1 MAFIMKEDSMKSK
14 QLIPISLLFIFLLF
28 LCSACSA
35 AAAKSTP
42 IPDFAIVW
50 SDDFE
55 DGDKVGWQEYNPGKN
70 FFVKEGVLTA
80 GPERTGGIGH
90 ISQVSSGTWS
100 FDLFFAE
107 GKEPYYEF
115 CLTCDQDYKNGFG
128 FNTLTMGNT
137 LISFLTL
144 EDGRKSLVNAGS
156 PVRSITGWNHFDVTR
171 DELGNSK
178 LYLNGELILE
188 YKDELRISPYWLYFN
203 VQDTGPALDNLIVRN
218 QVIAIYPS
226 E

>member
-1 MAFIMKEDSMKSK
+1 MKEDSMKGIH
-14 QLIPISLLFIFLLF
+14 LIPTSLFFILMML

-35 AAAKSTP
+35 AVEKSTP
-42 IPDFAIVW
+42 TPDFTIVW

-55 DGDKVGWQEYNPGKN
+55 DGDKAGWQEYNPGEF
-70 FFVKEGVLTA
+70 FFVKDGVLTV
-80 GPERTGGIGH
+80 GPERAGDIGH

-115 CLTCDQDYKNGFG
+115 CLSCDQAYKNGFG

-137 LISFLTL
+137 IVSFLTM

-156 PVRSITGWNHFDVTR
+156 PVRSVTGWNHFDITR
-171 DELGNSK
+171 DESGNSK
-178 LYLNGELILE
+178 VYLNGELILE
-188 YKDELRISPYWLYFN
+188 YKDERSISPYWFYFN
-203 VQDTGPALDNLIVRN
+203 VQDTGPALDNLVVRN
-218 QVIAIYPS
+218 QVIGIQPS